1 MQKASNFLRAVPEKN
16 SGQEDIS
23 QDPHFVGAV
32 MDQCDAFI
40 QS

>member
-1 MQKASNFLRAVPEKN
+1 MQKVRNFLRAVPEKN
-16 SGQEDIS
+16 SEQDDIS

-32 MDQCDAFI
+32 TDQRDAFI

>member
-1 MQKASNFLRAVPEKN
+1 MQKARNFLRAVPEKN

-23 QDPHFVGAV
+23 QDLHFVGAV